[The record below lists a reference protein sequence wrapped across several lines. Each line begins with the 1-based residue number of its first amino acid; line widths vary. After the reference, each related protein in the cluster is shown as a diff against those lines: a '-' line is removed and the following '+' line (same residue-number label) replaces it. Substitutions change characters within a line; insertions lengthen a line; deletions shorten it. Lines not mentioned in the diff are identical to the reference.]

1 MPGPPSADEAETGLI
16 RRGGAEA
23 TLPARAGRGRSKMA
37 SDPSWSQATGKDA
50 QRPRGCPSR
59 TGAVRGELGRR
70 AGRGESPAWLCC
82 TATPFTGATIG
93 STWYERDF
101 SQSPRAGMPS

>member
-37 SDPSWSQATGKDA
+37 SDPS
-50 QRPRGCPSR
+50 
-59 TGAVRGELGRR
+59 
-70 AGRGESPAWLCC
+70 
-82 TATPFTGATIG
+82 
-93 STWYERDF
+93 
-101 SQSPRAGMPS
+101 